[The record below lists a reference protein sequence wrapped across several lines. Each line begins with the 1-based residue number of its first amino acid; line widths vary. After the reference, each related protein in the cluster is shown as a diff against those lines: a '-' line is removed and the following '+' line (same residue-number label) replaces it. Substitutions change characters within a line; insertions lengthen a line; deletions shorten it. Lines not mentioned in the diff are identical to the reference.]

1 LVGSL
6 IVPDGRSE
14 RLRQSGESL
23 NSQDHS
29 WQVASTQ
36 LPNSRITEVSV
47 AEMLHLLN
55 QRQVFCHLV
64 CIDQRSV
71 IYTGALILE
80 TVGAAGFRSLK
91 C

>member
-1 LVGSL
+1 
-6 IVPDGRSE
+6 
-14 RLRQSGESL
+14 
-23 NSQDHS
+23 
-29 WQVASTQ
+29 
-36 LPNSRITEVSV
+36 V